1 MEAILATDSNHGIAR
16 QGVIPWYSKTDMAF
30 FKAKTMNHIVIM
42 GSKTFDTLQRPLPNR
57 LNIVLTKS
65 PETRS
70 SLYDNVIFTDDD
82 EIYKKYVGQGKTI
95 FIIGGKQLY
104 EKYMPMCEI
113 IWHTTVK
120 NDYDCDLFANVKEI
134 TKGWQTETIFEDE
147 MIRICKL
154 TTIESVPYIL

>member
-1 MEAILATDSNHGIAR
+1 MEAILATDSKHGIAR
-16 QGVIPWYSKTDMAF
+16 QGVIPWHSKTDIAF

-42 GSKTFDTLQRPLPNR
+42 GSKTFDTLKRPLLNR

-82 EIYKKYVGQGKTI
+82 EIYKKYLGQGKTI

-113 IWHTTVK
+113 IWHTIVK
-120 NDYDCDLFANVKEI
+120 KDYDCDLFTDV
-134 TKGWQTETIFEDE
+134 TKLIEGCQTEAIFEDE
-147 MIRICKL
+147 LIHICKL
-154 TTIESVPYIL
+154 TNKQVPYIL